1 MHRRQLKVPIT
12 FKKDSVY
19 KPIVR
24 TERQFGKL
32 KIPAKLQAA
41 LPFASKPKLQRPV
54 NRESYLQR
62 RAVIQ
67 EPEERKARAVVQM
80 LGSLRKDKM
89 DKRHVASQLR
99 STQKRK
105 IKDREEGRFEEVSK
119 EVKRSKYRDEGKE
132 KLQKERRSSSS
143 SSRSKGGQQQ
153 KQHRKSKSKAKK

>member
-1 MHRRQLKVPIT
+1 MHVCMHGRRQLQVPIS

-24 TERQFGKL
+24 TERQFAKL

-80 LGSLRKDKM
+80 LSTLRKDKM
-89 DKRHVASQLR
+89 EKRHVSSQLR

-105 IKDREEGRFEEVSK
+105 LKDREESRFEEVGK
-119 EVKRSKYRDEGKE
+119 EVKRTKYRDEGKE
-132 KLQKERRSSSS
+132 KLQ
-143 SSRSKGGQQQ
+143 RSKGQQ
-153 KQHRKSKSKAKK
+153 KQHRKNKNKVKK